1 MVRRHTD
8 GTATCSLVRHPL
20 CSLARVRI
28 TESRALHRIVSDD
41 RHQQRERELAQL
53 LDYLNRTRGLDLSG
67 YKRVGLLR
75 RLTKRMRAVGVEG
88 FGTYVDYLESH
99 PGEYTGLLDTL
110 LINVTAFFRDDLP
123 WEYLR
128 TDVVPALIARKSS
141 TDPIRVWCAGC
152 ASGEET
158 YTLAIV
164 LAEVIGVEAFQ
175 ERVKLYGTDLDN
187 DALAKARLGAYTED
201 ALAEVP
207 APLVEKYFDRRDP
220 GFVFRK
226 DLRRCVIFGRN
237 DLMQDAPISRVDL
250 LACRNTLMYFDA
262 PTQARILSRFHF
274 ALNDGGYLLLGRAE
288 TMLTHGELF
297 TPVDLR
303 RRIFTKAR
311 QGERMPLT
319 ARVSTGRPP
328 GADVPDL
335 SLRLRSFDAG
345 SMPQFIVDETG
356 RLFLANA
363 RARVLFRITGTD
375 IGRPLQDLE
384 ISYRLYE
391 LRSVIEQAYLDRQPV
406 VRENVLWRGPDGEQR
421 WFDIVVTPMFDAGGT
436 AAGASVSFNEVT
448 RVRQLQQLLDDSQI
462 ELETAYQEL
471 QSTNEELETT
481 NEELHSTVEE
491 LETTNEELQS
501 TNEELETMNEEL
513 QSTNEELQ
521 TINDELRQRSESL
534 NELSEFLES
543 MFTSLRSGIAVLDR
557 ELRVQVWN
565 RQAEELWGVRSA
577 EVEQVHFF
585 SLDIGLPL
593 EQTAAPIRASLAGTL
608 PSYEAVLPAVNR
620 RGRAIMCK
628 TSIFPLVARGAD
640 RPRGVIVLMDEQP
653 APTNGGDGDGVG
665 DTALPVHE
673 RDAAR

>member
-1 MVRRHTD
+1 M
-8 GTATCSLVRHPL
+8 
-20 CSLARVRI
+20 
-28 TESRALHRIVSDD
+28 SDD
-41 RHQQRERELAQL
+41 RQQREHELGLL
-53 LDYLNRTRGLDLSG
+53 LDYLHRSRGLDLSG

-75 RLTKRMRAVGVEG
+75 RLTKRMRSVGIEG
-88 FGTYVDYLESH
+88 FKDYVEYLESH

-128 TDVVPALIARKSS
+128 TDIVPALVAQKAPN
-141 TDPIRVWCAGC
+141 DPIRVWCAGC

-187 DALAKARLGAYTED
+187 DALAKARLGVYAERD
-201 ALAEVP
+201 LADVP
-207 APLVEKYFDRRDP
+207 PPLVEKYFDRRDQ

-274 ALNDGGYLLLGRAE
+274 ALNDGGYLFLGRAE
-288 TMLTHGELF
+288 TMLTHGDLF
-297 TPVDLR
+297 VPVDLR

-311 QGERMPLT
+311 VGVERPALPSR
-319 ARVSTGRPP
+319 APGSRPV
-328 GADVPDL
+328 GDTQDL

-345 SMPQFIVDETG
+345 TVPQFIIDETG

-363 RARVLFRITGTD
+363 RARVLFRLTGSD
-375 IGRPLQDLE
+375 VGRPLQDLE
-384 ISYRLYE
+384 ISYRPYE
-391 LRSVIEQAYLDRQPV
+391 LRSVIEQAYADHQPV
-406 VRENVLWRGPDGEQR
+406 TRENVAWRGLEGDQR
-421 WFDIVVTPMFDAGGT
+421 WFDIVVTPIFDANGAPG
-436 AAGASVSFNEVT
+436 GASVSFNDVT
-448 RVRQLQQLLDDSQI
+448 RTRQLQQLLDDSQV
-462 ELETAYQEL
+462 ELEMAYQEL

-534 NELSEFLES
+534 NELSTFLES
-543 MFTSLRSGIAVLDR
+543 MFTSLRSGVAVLDR
-557 ELRVQVWN
+557 DLRVLVWN

-577 EVEQVHFF
+577 EVEHMNFF

-593 EQTAAPIRASLAGTL
+593 EQTAQAIRASLAGTL
-608 PSYEAVLPAVNR
+608 PTFEALLPAVNR
-620 RGRAIMCK
+620 RGRAILCR
-628 TSIFPLVARGAD
+628 TTIYPLVARGND
-640 RPRGVIVLMDEQP
+640 KPRGVIVLMDEQVPP
-653 APTNGGDGDGVG
+653 ASEENGAESAEGADGTPR
-665 DTALPVHE
+665 TATKT
-673 RDAAR
+673 DATP